1 MAGEEPVCDKRQ
13 LKRMLRENHERGGYV
28 EDISKIKVINGSRVR
43 TTIINIK
50 KAIQYL
56 GLDFYMNE
64 NYNNTNSDRD
74 VFDLVGRLRKVEP
87 EDGIKE
93 VNGYR
98 N

>member
-1 MAGEEPVCDKRQ
+1 
-13 LKRMLRENHERGGYV
+13 MLRENHERGGYV

-56 GLDFYMNE
+56 DLDFYMNE

-98 N
+98 NW